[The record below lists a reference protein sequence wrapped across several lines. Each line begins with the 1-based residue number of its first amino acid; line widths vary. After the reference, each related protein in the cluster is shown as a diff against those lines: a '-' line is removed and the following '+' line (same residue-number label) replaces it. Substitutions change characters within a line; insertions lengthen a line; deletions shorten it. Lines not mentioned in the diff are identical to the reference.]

1 MAEPIPELVES
12 LLVSLKHVPEVE
24 VEVVGCEPLL
34 QLLEVGILRK
44 AHGVC
49 LRGGGGLAVG
59 RWSVVGGSALLAWL
73 EWQGAVQGE
82 AF

>member
-49 LRGGGGLAVG
+49 LLGGRGSC
-59 RWSVVGGSALLAWL
+59 RWSVVGGRWFCSASLA
-73 EWQGAVQGE
+73 GVAGSGPG
-82 AF
+82 